1 MKKAFL
7 LIEAM
12 IAILIAGVV
21 AAVFTTMNYYT
32 SLQSD
37 MLKQQNSK
45 TILQVIRSRLLNSAT
60 DPDSDAYFEL
70 LKAEVDNTLPTSICL
85 GTDAWGKRI
94 FYASIDLGD
103 SDGSNAPY
111 ADSNTSISPNANISG
126 RLISY
131 GENMTLETSSTDSTS
146 QGDDIMLEIGVG
158 ELNHY
163 KLYGSS
169 EIITE
174 TRGYNSA
181 IFSNTEPATPIHGS
195 LWYDSVNSV
204 LKIYNQDDNNW
215 TEIVQETTPGPGPG
229 P

>member
-1 MKKAFL
+1 MKKAYL
-7 LIEAM
+7 LLEAM
-12 IAILIAGVV
+12 IAIIIAGIV
-21 AAVFTTMNYYT
+21 ATVFTTMNYYT
-32 SLQSD
+32 TLQSD

-45 TILQVIRSRLLNSAT
+45 TILEVARSRLLNSAA

-70 LKAEVDNTLPTSICL
+70 LKEEADNTLPTSI
-85 GTDAWGKRI
+85 GVGSDAWGKRI

-111 ADSNTSISPNANISG
+111 ADDNTSISPNANVAG

-131 GENMTLETSSTDSTS
+131 GEDGTLETTTTDSSS
-146 QGDDIMLEIGVG
+146 QGDDIMLEIGIG

-169 EIITE
+169 EITTE

-181 IFSNTEPATPIHGS
+181 IVSDTEPTSPINGA
-195 LWYDSVNSV
+195 LWYDINNTL
-204 LKIYNQDDNNW
+204 LKIYNQTDSNW
-215 TEIVQETTPGPGPG
+215 TTL
-229 P
+229 